1 MNDKKKTILVSDVME
16 QDYALVDGTTTVAE
30 ALQLMRDKS
39 VNCLI
44 VNKRH
49 EDDEYGI
56 VLVADIAK
64 QVLARNRAPER
75 CNIYEIMA
83 KPVLSVRPE
92 MHIRYCARLFHN
104 FGISAAPVI
113 DAAGSIVGIV
123 AYDELVLKG
132 LAAYTY

>member
-1 MNDKKKTILVSDVME
+1 MNDKKTIRVSDVME
-16 QDYALVDGTTTVAE
+16 QDYELVEGTTTVAE
-30 ALQLMRDKS
+30 ALRMMRDKS
-39 VNCLI
+39 VSFLI

-64 QVLARNRAPER
+64 QVLATSRAPER
-75 CNIYEIMA
+75 CDVYEIMS
-83 KPVLSVRPE
+83 KPVLSVKPE

-113 DAAGSIVGIV
+113 DGAGSIKGIV
-123 AYDELVLKG
+123 TYDALVLKG
-132 LAAYTY
+132 LGTSV